1 MGTLVKGALKPE
13 DNLLFITPKP
23 GVSVTELHD
32 QIDPI
37 TRDLPT
43 IELQDQAGF
52 ADAQNKQV
60 DNFLLLIYALLG
72 LSIII
77 AALGIVNTLALSV
90 IERTR
95 EVGLLRAIGL
105 SRRQLRR
112 MVRLESIAIAVLG
125 AVLGILIGIVF
136 GVSLIK
142 ALSDQGLDVL
152 SVPWL
157 LLVVFVV
164 IAAVIGMLAAWL
176 PARTGGQ
183 AQRAAGDH
191 HRVRRDGE
199 LPCGLTISGVR
210 RSAGSLAAHRS
221 RQTQGRCT
229 PGLTGRTSC
238 HGNAVTAESTGGGCR
253 VCATTSSW

>member
-1 MGTLVKGALKPE
+1 LQFQRDDVTDLVAL
-13 DNLLFITPKP
+13 
-23 GVSVTELHD
+23 VTGCRLVDQDGLAVEVVERAALHD

-37 TRDLPT
+37 TRNLPT

-52 ADAQNKQV
+52 ANAQNEQV
-60 DNFLLLIYALLG
+60 DQFLLLIYALLG
-72 LSIII
+72 LSIVI

-125 AVLGILIGIVF
+125 AVLGIVIGTVF

-152 SVPWL
+152 AIPWL
-157 LLVVFVV
+157 RMAIFVV
-164 IAAVIGMLAAWL
+164 IAAVIGVLAAWL
-176 PARTGGQ
+176 PAR
-183 AQRAAGDH
+183 RAAKLNVL
-191 HRVRRDGE
+191 RA
-199 LPCGLTISGVR
+199 I
-210 RSAGSLAAHRS
+210 
-221 RQTQGRCT
+221 
-229 PGLTGRTSC
+229 
-238 HGNAVTAESTGGGCR
+238 
-253 VCATTSSW
+253 TTE